1 MFRKILIANRGE
13 IAVRVIR
20 AARELGIPT
29 VSVHSEADE
38 ECLHT
43 ELSDQD
49 VCIGPAVSSESY
61 LNILSIISAAEI
73 TGADAIHPGYGF
85 LAENSKFANICKD
98 HKITFIGP
106 SAEVIDLLGH
116 KAMARKTMKEIGV
129 PITPGTG
136 IIQNPGEAVEF
147 AKDSGYPV
155 IVKAVAGGGGKGMRV
170 AWSDEELVNI
180 IPIAQGEAKS
190 AFGNPDVYIE
200 KYLSDPRHIEI
211 QFIADQHG
219 NVVHL
224 GERDCSIQ
232 RRHQKLVEESPSPCL
247 TAATR
252 AEMGEAAKKGV
263 RKVGYVGAG
272 TMEFLYDTDG
282 KFYFMEVNTRIQ
294 VEHPVT
300 EMVTNIDIV
309 KEQIR
314 VALGE
319 RLSFRQEDVRF
330 TGNAIE
336 CRVNAEDPFMNFMP
350 TPGKIVDFHIPGGPG
365 VRVDT
370 HGYTGYEI
378 PKYYD
383 SLLAKVITWGRDR
396 DEALARMKRTL
407 LEFKA
412 TGIKTTIPFYE
423 KLLENPDFQK
433 GKYSTKFLENFNFK
447 PDK

>member
-1 MFRKILIANRGE
+1 MFNKILIANRGE
-13 IAVRVIR
+13 IAVRIIR

-43 ELSDQD
+43 KLSDQD
-49 VCIGPAVSSESY
+49 VCIGPSMSVDSY
-61 LNILSIISAAEI
+61 LNILNVISAAEI

-85 LAENSKFANICKD
+85 LAENSKFSGICKD

-106 SAEVIDLLGH
+106 SAEVIDLLGN
-116 KAMARKTMKEIGV
+116 KAIARKTMKEIGV

-136 IIQNPGEAVEF
+136 IIRNPGEALEF
-147 AKDSGYPV
+147 AKGAGFPV

-170 AWSDEELVNI
+170 AWSVEELTNI
-180 IPIAQGEAKS
+180 IPIAQGEAKA
-190 AFGNPDVYIE
+190 AFGNPEVYVE
-200 KYLSDPRHIEI
+200 KYLTDPRHIEI
-211 QFIADQHG
+211 QFLADSYG

-232 RRHQKLVEESPSPCL
+232 RRHQKLVEESPSPSL
-247 TAATR
+247 TPEKR
-252 AEMGEAAKKGV
+252 EEMGEAARKGV
-263 RKVGYVGAG
+263 KKVGYVGAG

-309 KEQIR
+309 KEQISI
-314 VALGE
+314 AMGNK
-319 RLSFRQEDVRF
+319 LSFRQEDVRF
-330 TGNAIE
+330 GGSAME
-336 CRVNAEDPFMNFMP
+336 CRVNAEDPYMNFMP
-350 TPGKIVDFHIPGGPG
+350 TPGRIEEFHVPGGPG

-370 HGYTGYEI
+370 HGYAGYVI

-383 SLLAKVITWGRDR
+383 SLLAKVICWGRTR
-396 DEALARMKRTL
+396 DEALARMKRAL
-407 LEFKA
+407 VEFRA
-412 TGIKTTIPFYE
+412 TGIKTTVPFYE

-433 GKYSTKFLENFNFK
+433 GKYSTKFLENFDFK
-447 PDK
+447 C